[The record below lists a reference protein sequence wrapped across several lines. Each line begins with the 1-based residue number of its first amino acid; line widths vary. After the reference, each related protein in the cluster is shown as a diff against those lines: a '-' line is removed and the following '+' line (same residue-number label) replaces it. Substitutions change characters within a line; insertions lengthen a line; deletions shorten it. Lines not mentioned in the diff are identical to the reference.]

1 MKNSKIDIWC
11 KRLLV
16 VALGVYSSAGMT
28 QEDKASSVENL
39 NRNMTGPGIIKPPVR
54 NAVKAQSMVDASVPA
69 LKAGGAALQV
79 RGFQFDG
86 ATVFSAEE
94 LMLASGARLRES
106 YDLLGLQAIADAVT
120 IHYRQSG
127 YLVAR
132 AWLLSQNVGE
142 GGMVRIRILEGY
154 LSKTEPIQINAKSA
168 DIDKQR
174 VEKIALQSLCDGGD
188 CSSKPLTQER
198 VDRAALLVA
207 EITGYQVKG
216 ELVPGKELG
225 TTSMVLN
232 ITPRL
237 GGLPQNEDSA
247 VGALVAPKNG
257 YAVEVSVDNFGSQV
271 TGVNRA
277 QARLVVGD
285 LLQAGDHVGVSYMTT
300 NKADMKN
307 FTLDYSIAVGYDGW
321 RVGASAGKAQYTL
334 STYGYAGD
342 AATANVYA
350 SYPIVRSSEKNIDFR
365 VDLDRIKLSDESS
378 TPQNRR
384 LNAVRAGLAGDFQDQ
399 AVMDQGAS
407 TSWGV
412 AVVQSDV
419 KYDEGITPSSGGVG
433 RNDKYTTRLTRL
445 QNLGN
450 TGWYADVNM
459 NGQQAAGN
467 LDSYGKLF
475 LGGANAVRAY
485 AGGEVGGDTA
495 YVGQFAVGKSW
506 ATTYNGQG
514 IQTSVSTFYDRG
526 WARLQE
532 DPVAG
537 TTDNQATRAGW
548 GFEVK
553 VVQKDQFSLRT
564 FWAKGQSGVSV
575 VDQKKSRVGLSL
587 GLAF

>member
-1 MKNSKIDIWC
+1 MKKNYVDVWC
-11 KRLLV
+11 KGLV
-16 VALGVYSSAGMT
+16 IVVLSSYACSAT
-28 QEDKASSVENL
+28 AQEDKSSTVENL
-39 NRNMTGPGIIKPPVR
+39 NRNMTGPNVIKSPVR
-54 NAVKAQSMVDASVPA
+54 NSVKAQPAADITAGA
-69 LKAGGAALQV
+69 LKAGGPAIEV
-79 RGFQFDG
+79 RGFQFNG
-86 ATVFSAEE
+86 ATVFSVDE
-94 LMLASGARLRES
+94 LMGASNAHLRES
-106 YDLLGLQAIADAVT
+106 YDLLGLQTIADAIT
-120 IHYRQSG
+120 THYRQSG

-132 AWLLSQNVGE
+132 AWLEPQTVKDSVIVFQIYEGHLSKSE
-142 GGMVRIRILEGY
+142 PIRIN
-154 LSKTEPIQINAKSA
+154 TKSA
-168 DIDKQR
+168 DVDKQR
-174 VEKIALQSLCDGGD
+174 VEKIALQSLCGD
-188 CSSKPLTQER
+188 TDCASKPLTQAR
-198 VDRAALLVA
+198 VDRAALLVT

-232 ITPRL
+232 TTPRL
-237 GGLPQNEDSA
+237 GGLPQIEDST

-257 YAVEVSVDNFGSQV
+257 YAVEVSVDNFGSQA

-277 QARLVVGD
+277 QARLAVGD
-285 LLQAGDHVGVSYMTT
+285 LLQAGDQVGVSYMTT
-300 NKADMKN
+300 NKSDIKN
-307 FTLDYSIAVGYDGW
+307 YALDYSISVGYDGW
-321 RVGASAGKAQYTL
+321 RLGASAAKTQYTL

-342 AATANVYA
+342 ASTANVYA

-384 LNAVRAGLAGDFQDQ
+384 LNAIRAGLVGDFQDL
-399 AVMDQGAS
+399 ALMGQGAS

-419 KYDEGITPSSGGVG
+419 KYDDGITPGSGGVG
-433 RNDKYTTRLTRL
+433 RYDKYTTRLTRL

-450 TGWYADVNM
+450 TGWYLDGNM
-459 NGQQAAGN
+459 YGQQATGN

-495 YVGQFAVGKSW
+495 YVGQFALGKSW
-506 ATTYNGQG
+506 AASYNGQG

-532 DPVAG
+532 NPSLG
-537 TTDNQATRAGW
+537 TTDNQTTRAGW
-548 GFEVK
+548 GFEAK
-553 VVQKDQFSLRT
+553 VVQKDKFSLRT
-564 FWAKGQSGVSV
+564 FWAKGQSGVSAI
-575 VDQKKSRVGLSL
+575 DQKKSRVGLSL

>member
-1 MKNSKIDIWC
+1 MNNSKLDIWR

-16 VALGVYSSAGMT
+16 IALGAYASAGIA

-39 NRNMTGPGIIKPPVR
+39 NRNMTGPSIIKPPVR
-54 NAVKAQSMVDASVPA
+54 NAVKAQPMEDTSATA
-69 LKAGGAALQV
+69 LKAGGPALQV
-79 RGFQFDG
+79 RGFLFNG
-86 ATVFSAEE
+86 VTVFSVEE
-94 LMLASGARLRES
+94 LMVASNAHLREN
-106 YDLLGLQAIADAVT
+106 YDLLGLQTIADAIT
-120 IHYRQSG
+120 TYYRHSG

-132 AWLLSQNVGE
+132 AWLAPQAVKDGVIVFQIYEGHLSKAE
-142 GGMVRIRILEGY
+142 PIRIN
-154 LSKTEPIQINAKSA
+154 TKSA

-174 VEKIALQSLCDGGD
+174 VEKIALQSLCDDGD

-198 VDRAALLVA
+198 VDRAALLVT

-232 ITPRL
+232 TTPRL
-237 GGLPQNEDSA
+237 GGLPQSEDST

-257 YAVEVSVDNFGSQV
+257 YAVEVSVDNFGSQT
-271 TGVNRA
+271 TGVNRT
-277 QARLVVGD
+277 QARLAVGD
-285 LLQAGDHVGVSYMTT
+285 LLQAGDQVGVSYMTT
-300 NKADMKN
+300 NKSDIKN
-307 FTLDYSIAVGYDGW
+307 FSLDYSIAVGYDGW
-321 RVGASAGKAQYTL
+321 RVGASTGKTQYTL
-334 STYGYAGD
+334 PTYGYAGD
-342 AATANVYA
+342 ASTTNVYA

-365 VDLDRIKLSDESS
+365 VDFDHIKLSDESS

-399 AVMDQGAS
+399 AVMDLGAS

-433 RNDKYTTRLTRL
+433 RNDKYITRLTRL
-445 QNLGN
+445 QNLGS
-450 TGWYADVNM
+450 TGWYADVNTY
-459 NGQQAAGN
+459 GQQATGN

-485 AGGEVGGDTA
+485 AASEVGGDTA

-506 ATTYNGQG
+506 AATYNGQG

-532 DPVAG
+532 NPVAG

-548 GFEVK
+548 GFEAK

-564 FWAKGQSGVSV
+564 FWAKGQSGVSAI
-575 VDQKKSRVGLSL
+575 DQKKSRVGLSL